1 LKDKN
6 KDTLR
11 AYINNHFLH
20 SEEEDVDFL
29 INIIELIM
37 ENELVMGKQIVSDF
51 IHRKVNPREPTYA
64 SPNEVTDFNTT
75 PIKQKSSDGII

>member
-6 KDTLR
+6 KELLIT
-11 AYINNHFLH
+11 YIRDHFMDA
-20 SEEEDVDFL
+20 EQEDIDFL
-29 INIIELIM
+29 IKLVDLIM
-37 ENELVMGKQIVSDF
+37 ENELAMGKQIVSDF

-64 SPNEVTDFNTT
+64 SPNEVTDFNTI